1 MVQVTINIV
10 TLHHLYTYSANTIER
25 QLQLMKISN
34 ETKIGALT
42 AVAITILILG
52 YSYLRG
58 NDVFSSS
65 NRFYAIY
72 KSVDGLAIAKPVLV
86 NGFQIGRVAKMQLQP
101 DGRTIVEFKVEQKY
115 NVPSNTLAKLVSTDL
130 LGGKA
135 IVFVY
140 GNSNTYAEDKDT
152 LRADIQ
158 GSLAESLQPIQEKA
172 ERLIGKLD
180 SSLAAVNKIL
190 NPNFQKNVDRSF
202 MSIANSLQT
211 LEGTTKKIDAL
222 VGGQSEHINGIMT
235 NAEAVSANLKTSTTN
250 LNGITSNFEKV
261 SNDVANANLKQTLDN
276 ANKAMADLQET
287 ISKINSSKGSLGLL
301 LNDDKM
307 YNNLKDASANLN
319 NLFIDLK
326 AHPKRYVSFS
336 VFGGKK
342 D

>member
-1 MVQVTINIV
+1 
-10 TLHHLYTYSANTIER
+10 
-25 QLQLMKISN
+25 MKISN

-42 AVAITILILG
+42 AITITVLILG
-52 YSYLRG
+52 YSFLKG
-58 NDVFSSS
+58 NDIFSGS
-65 NRFYAIY
+65 NKFYAVY
-72 KSVDGLAIAKPVLV
+72 KSVDGLSVSKPILV
-86 NGFQIGRVAKMQLQP
+86 NGFPIGRVSKMKLLSN
-101 DGRTIVEFKVEQKY
+101 GHTIVEFKVDRQY

-130 LGGKA
+130 LGSKA
-135 IVFVY
+135 IVFEY
-140 GNSNTYAEDKDT
+140 GNSNTYADDNDT

-158 GSLAESLQPIQEKA
+158 GSLAESLQPIQAKA
-172 ERLIGKLD
+172 ENLISKLD

-190 NPNFQKNVDRSF
+190 NPNFQKNVDKSF
-202 MSIANSLQT
+202 ASIANSLQT

-222 VGGQSEHINGIMT
+222 VGNQTVHIDGILS
-235 NAEAVSANLKTSTTN
+235 NAEVVSSNLKSSTQHLT
-250 LNGITSNFEKV
+250 GITTNFEKV
-261 SNDVANANLKQTLDN
+261 SNDIASSNIKQTLDN

-301 LNDDKM
+301 LSDDKM
-307 YNNLKDASANLN
+307 YNNLRDASANMN